1 MYQKSATV
9 FISLF
14 LGIFC
19 FAQSNTQEIKGK
31 VVDQMT
37 GEPLIGATIVI
48 EDSDPL
54 IGTVTDIDGKYTL
67 KNVEIGRNVLVI
79 SFIGYK
85 PVRIPEILV
94 TAAKPFL
101 LDVSLEENVANMDV
115 VVVSAGRGKEALNS
129 MATVSARSFTIE
141 ESSRLAGGL
150 SDPSRVAYNFA
161 GVTFSSPQDNGVV
174 IRGNSPS
181 NVLWRLNGMD
191 VSGAAHFGGGN
202 LAGAGLIS
210 IYSAN
215 ILRGSDFFTGAFPAE
230 YANATAGVFDINF
243 RKGNSDEFQHSAQ
256 LGILGI
262 DLTSEGPLTK
272 NRESSYLVNYRHGF
286 IGYYGAAAGGTEPLY
301 QDLSFNFNLP
311 TKNSGEFSL
320 WGIGGVS
327 SIKSPF
333 REYSEEFDEAT
344 NTVNVKQREYE
355 SDFLDSEIDFGM
367 GAVGLNHKLLIG
379 NSAFLSS
386 NIGYT
391 STLYDNETQFFEEDD
406 ETLNTG
412 TLHPHYQ
419 RRNVESKLEFASRL
433 NAQLS
438 DRLSN
443 RTGIRVNHLQTESYS
458 FGVDNPMDP
467 LQEYF
472 SIEGNTYSLN
482 AFTQFKYNLFQNLD
496 LNVGL
501 SSTKFGLV
509 DEVTLE
515 PRLGLKWQYLPFA
528 HLGLAYGRHSKHEE
542 LKTYFY
548 TNPETGAANNL
559 KLSKA
564 DHYVASLGFN
574 LSKNVLLTIEGYYQS
589 LFDVPTIKGTSFSF
603 ANYTTLWKVN
613 GPITND
619 GTGRNI
625 GVDLTLERVMDKGFY
640 YLLTASVFDSKYE
653 DAQQIERNT
662 LFNRN
667 WITSLAI
674 GKEFVVNEK
683 NLLGV
688 NLNATYMGGGRLTPF
703 LEQESLE
710 AQDVIYDTDRLFEMQ
725 SDAEIWLNA
734 GVTYKI
740 NKSNSTRTW
749 GLDFQN
755 ALLTEQVAGYKYNFR
770 ENTIDE
776 DKVFFILPNLYYKI
790 EF

>member
-1 MYQKSATV
+1 MYQKLATTSV
-9 FISLF
+9 FLILTV
-14 LGIFC
+14 LGFT
-19 FAQSNTQEIKGK
+19 QSNTQKIKGK
-31 VVDQMT
+31 VIDQMT
-37 GEPLIGATIVI
+37 GEPLIGATVVI
-48 EDSDPL
+48 EGSEPL
-54 IGTVTDIDGKYTL
+54 IGTVTDVEGNYTL
-67 KNVEIGRNVLVI
+67 ENVKLGRNVVVV

-85 PVRIPEILV
+85 QIRIPEILV

-101 LDVSLEENVANMDV
+101 LDISLEDNIANMDV
-115 VVVSAGRGKEALNS
+115 VVVTAQSGKEALNS

-181 NVLWRLNGMD
+181 NVLWRLNGLD

-243 RKGNSDEFQHSAQ
+243 RKGNSEEVQHSAQ
-256 LGILGI
+256 LGLLGV
-262 DLTSEGPLTK
+262 DLSSEGPLSK
-272 NRESSYLVNYRHGF
+272 GGKSSYLVNYRHGF
-286 IGYYGAAAGGTEPLY
+286 IGYYGAAAGGTEPHY
-301 QDLSFNFNLP
+301 QDLSFNLNFP
-311 TKNSGEFSL
+311 TEKSGEFSL

-344 NTVNVKQREYE
+344 NTSNIKLREYE
-355 SDFLDSEIDFGM
+355 SDFLDSEIDFAM
-367 GAVGLNHKLLIG
+367 GAIGLNHKLLIG
-379 NSAFLSS
+379 KSAFLSS

-391 STLYDNETQFFEEDD
+391 STLYDNETVFFEEDG

-412 TLHPHYQ
+412 TLHPHYR
-419 RRNVESKLEFASRL
+419 RRNVENKIEFASRL
-433 NAQLS
+433 NSQLTE
-438 DRLSN
+438 RLSN
-443 RTGIRVNHLQTESYS
+443 RTGVRANLLQTESHS
-458 FGVDNPMDP
+458 LGVDQPMDP
-467 LQEYF
+467 LEEYF
-472 SIEGNTYSLN
+472 SIEGNTYSVN
-482 AFTQFKYNLFQNLD
+482 AFTQFKYMLATNID

-501 SSTKFGLV
+501 SSTKFGLAN
-509 DEVTLE
+509 ELTLE
-515 PRLGLKWQYLPFA
+515 PRVGFKWQYLPFA
-528 HLGLAYGRHSKHEE
+528 QLGLAYGRHSKHEE

-548 TNPETGAANNL
+548 TNTETGRPNEL
-559 KLSKA
+559 RLSKA
-564 DHYVASLGFN
+564 DHYVASLGFS
-574 LSKNVLLTIEGYYQS
+574 LSKNLSLTVEGYYQS
-589 LFDVPTIKGTSFSF
+589 LFDVPTIEGTSISF
-603 ANYTTLWKVN
+603 ANYTTLWEVN
-613 GPITND
+613 GPITNN
-619 GTGRNI
+619 GTGRNV

-640 YLLTASVFDSKYE
+640 YLFTASVFDSKYE
-653 DAQQIERNT
+653 DAQQIKRNT

-667 WITSLAI
+667 WITSLAV
-674 GKEFVVNEK
+674 GKEFVVKEK
-683 NLLGV
+683 NLLGI

-703 LEQESLE
+703 LQQESLA
-710 AQDVIYDTDRLFEMQ
+710 AQDVIYDTDRLFEIQ
-725 SDAEIWLNA
+725 SDPEIWLNA

-740 NKSNSTRTW
+740 NKSKSTRTW

-770 ENTIDE
+770 DNTIDE